1 MQGRAQP
8 GSTLAPR
15 PVPHRRTPAGF
26 QIKQIMPTFLT
37 HAVHPGNFL
46 LKADEAEGGQVGGQR
61 GWQGEDAV
69 PVAAPCRA
77 PRPRTLS
84 RQAAVVCSIAGP
96 IAFWNLPP
104 MGASWYWEQ
113 GQPPA
118 LCTGFDVTSH

>member
-1 MQGRAQP
+1 MQGGAQP

-15 PVPHRRTPAGF
+15 PCLIAEHLWAFRYSRSCRH
-26 QIKQIMPTFLT
+26 LT

-46 LKADEAEGGQVGGQR
+46 LKADEAEGGQVGGRR
-61 GWQGEDAV
+61 GWEGEDAI

-84 RQAAVVCSIAGP
+84 RQATVVCSIAGP